1 MLWYSSI
8 FIVVAQGI
16 EARSAALHLLS
27 GGVGLATAAS
37 PAPVTALS
45 PSLPLPAP
53 GLTLGS
59 ASPAVLSV
67 V

>member
-27 GGVGLATAAS
+27 GELPWS
-37 PAPVTALS
+37 PKAPVE
-45 PSLPLPAP
+45 
-53 GLTLGS
+53 GR
-59 ASPAVLSV
+59 
-67 V
+67 